1 MNFEKFGVK
10 IGGEL
15 CPHNYKIIKVK
26 KAHIGLGW
34 NISLAS
40 RVKCQVFL

>member
-26 KAHIGLGW
+26 KGPYRSGLEHI
-34 NISLAS
+34 SS
-40 RVKCQVFL
+40 K